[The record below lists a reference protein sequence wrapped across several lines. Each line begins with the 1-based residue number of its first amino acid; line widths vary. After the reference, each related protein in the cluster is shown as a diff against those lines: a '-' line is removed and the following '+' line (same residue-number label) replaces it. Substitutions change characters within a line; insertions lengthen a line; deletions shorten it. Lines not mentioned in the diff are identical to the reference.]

1 MIPSPFLNSEAL
13 TYIHAFYP
21 APNLGP
27 GGNTFPNFA
36 GSSSRTITSNQFG
49 VGADHTFANSDTLS
63 GKSYYM
69 QADEIFP
76 TNLKL
81 GPGTVG
87 NHARVTSLAYTHL
100 FNPTLLARFHYGYA
114 WTYLPDTNKPGGE
127 SLLNAIN
134 AEGILPVHSGIPIL
148 PQIGIG
154 PRLSG
159 TSQFAVALGP
169 MRTHEFTAD
178 IQKVRGSHTLSAGV
192 LYFRIHAFDD
202 GFGTAA
208 GFDQFPSSAVF
219 ESNSNV
225 SSTEDGLASM
235 PLNLPSSLADWLV
248 IPPLISRPTG

>member
-1 MIPSPFLNSEAL
+1 MRR
-13 TYIHAFYP
+13 
-21 APNLGP
+21 
-27 GGNTFPNFA
+27 
-36 GSSSRTITSNQFG
+36 GS
-49 VGADHTFANSDTLS
+49 
-63 GKSYYM
+63 
-69 QADEIFP
+69 
-76 TNLKL
+76 
-81 GPGTVG
+81 
-87 NHARVTSLAYTHL
+87 
-100 FNPTLLARFHYGYA
+100 
-114 WTYLPDTNKPGGE
+114 
-127 SLLNAIN
+127 
-134 AEGILPVHSGIPIL
+134 LPVHSGIPIV

-159 TSQFAVALGP
+159 TSQFAVRLGP

-235 PLNLPSSLADWLV
+235 PLNLPSSLVVFVGNTSADIKTHWIGSYVQDKWQVSKKLN
-248 IPPLISRPTG
+248 IQFGLRWDYEAPPRYRNAQFTMWNMNCPFGTFTSPDQVRATQEACLMMPVPFTPMPTAFNPNPLSWPFPNARKSIWDPKYNGWQPRFGFSYVTAQKVSHWFDQCDLKRFDR